1 MALGPFPQNGPQAR
15 PRGLGYHWGLGQ
27 ARKPVSGPL
36 SSFYG
41 ASTSAGV
48 PQFPFPLLNAQPSG
62 WLSVTLPGGVVG
74 MFGNHKFCRDGVW
87 ELRIDT
93 GPGYRVYYA

>member
-1 MALGPFPQNGPQAR
+1 MATFRKTARQAR
-15 PRGLGYHWGLGQ
+15 PRGLGYPMGLGQ
-27 ARKPVSGPL
+27 DRKPVSDPL

-48 PQFPFPLLNAQPSG
+48 PQFPFPLRNAQPSG

-87 ELRIDT
+87 ELRIDA
-93 GPGYRVYYA
+93 GLGYRVYYA